1 MIRLVPPEKL
11 KGIIPYQEAIT
22 VVETAF
28 REWGKNLVLNN
39 PRQRTHT
46 PDGVRVSI
54 HHGAAPFLGMTGY
67 MSHCE
72 LLKQFPEHQKSVFH
86 GHPVTVLY
94 DASTAELQ
102 AILVGNPT
110 SKELPIG
117 HAATELRTAAT
128 SAVGTHALAR
138 KNSRTLGLFG
148 AGNQARAHLVAL
160 SKLYHFE
167 KIKVYTR
174 TPENREG
181 LAREMAENFDLPV
194 EPVDE
199 PRKAATGVDIILTA
213 TNTSVPVLNGDWL
226 EEGVHITSIVSSNIG
241 LVKGGFL
248 RKKRRELDDET
259 IRRAQVIVVCSKSQA
274 VQDEQGDLFDPVQAK
289 ILSWDQ
295 VAELGSLLNGK
306 AQGRISERQI
316 TLFKNNAGQGIA
328 DVALGALAFKKILER
343 GAGQELPIEGGT
355 ED

>member
-1 MIRLVPPEKL
+1 MIRLVRPEEL
-11 KGIIPYQEAIT
+11 EGIIPYQEAIT

-28 REWGKNLVLNN
+28 REWGKNPVLNN

-86 GHPVTVLY
+86 GNPVTILY
-94 DASTAELQ
+94 DASTAELRG
-102 AILVGNPT
+102 ILVGNPT

-128 SAVGTHALAR
+128 SAVGTYALAR
-138 KNSRTLGLFG
+138 KNSRSLGLFG

-160 SKLYHFE
+160 SKLYRFE

-174 TPENREG
+174 SFQNREA
-181 LAREMAENFDLPV
+181 LAQDMAERFDLPV

-213 TNTSVPVLNGDWL
+213 TNTSVPVLDGNWL

-274 VQDEQGDLFDPVQAK
+274 IQDEQGDLFDPVQAK
-289 ILSWDQ
+289 IISWDQ
-295 VAELGSLLNGK
+295 VAELGSLLNGE
-306 AQGRISERQI
+306 APGRTSDRQI

-343 GAGQELPIEGGT
+343 GAGQELPIRGGT

>member
-1 MIRLVPPEKL
+1 MVRLFRPEEL
-11 KGIIPYQEAIT
+11 KGVISYEDAIKA
-22 VVETAF
+22 VEEAF
-28 REWGKNLVLNN
+28 REWGKNPVLNN

-94 DASTAELQ
+94 DASTAELRG
-102 AILVGNPT
+102 ILVGNPT
-110 SKELPIG
+110 SQELPIS

-128 SAVGTHALAR
+128 SAVGTAALAR
-138 KNSRTLGLFG
+138 KDAKTLGLFG

-160 SKLYHFE
+160 SKLYDFE

-174 TPENREG
+174 SRENREG
-181 LAREMAENFDLPV
+181 LAREMTKRFSLPV

-213 TNTSVPVLNGDWL
+213 TNASIAVFDGRWL
-226 EEGVHITSIVSSNIG
+226 EEGVHITSIVSSNVG
-241 LVKGGFL
+241 LMKGGFI

-259 IRRAQVIVVCSKSQA
+259 IRRAGVIVVCSKPQA
-274 VQDEQGDLFDPVQAK
+274 IQDEQGDLFDPVQAGITSWEK
-289 ILSWDQ
+289 IQ
-295 VAELGSLLNGK
+295 ELAALLNRDIP
-306 AQGRISERQI
+306 GRTSDREI
-316 TLFKNNAGQGIA
+316 TLFKNNAGQGVA
-328 DVALGALAFKKILER
+328 DVALGALAYKILVER
-343 GAGQELPIEGGT
+343 DRGQELGISGG
-355 ED
+355 EA

>member
-1 MIRLVPPEKL
+1 MVRLVQPEEL
-11 KGIIPYQEAIT
+11 KGIIPYKEAIA

-28 REWGKNLVLNN
+28 REWGKNPVLNN

-72 LLKQFPEHQKSVFH
+72 LLKQFPEHQKSVYH
-86 GHPVTVLY
+86 GHPMTILY
-94 DASTAELQ
+94 DASTAELR

-110 SKELPIG
+110 STELPIS

-128 SAVGTHALAR
+128 SAVGTYALAR
-138 KNSRTLGLFG
+138 RDSRTLGLFG

-160 SKLYHFE
+160 SKLYRFQ
-167 KIKVYTR
+167 KVKVYTR
-174 TPENREG
+174 SPENREG
-181 LAREMAENFDLPV
+181 LARDMDERFDLPV

-199 PRKAATGVDIILTA
+199 PRKAATDVDIILTA
-213 TNTSVPVLNGDWL
+213 TNASVAVLDGNWL

-241 LVKGGFL
+241 LIKGGFL
-248 RKKRRELDDET
+248 LKKRRELDDTT
-259 IRRAQVIVVCSKSQA
+259 IRRSDVIVVCSKSQA
-274 VQDEQGDLFDPVQAK
+274 IQDEQGDLFDPVQAG
-289 ILSWDQ
+289 ILSWDK
-295 VAELGSLLNGK
+295 VEELGNLLNGEVP
-306 AQGRISERQI
+306 GRSSDRQI

-328 DVALGALAFKKILER
+328 DVALGALAFKKIL
-343 GAGQELPIEGGT
+343 GKGMGQELPIQGG
-355 ED
+355 EA

>member
-1 MIRLVPPEKL
+1 MVRLVRPEEL
-11 KGIIPYQEAIT
+11 KGIIPYKEAIT

-28 REWGKNLVLNN
+28 REWGRNPVLNN

-86 GHPVTVLY
+86 GHPVTILY
-94 DASTAELQ
+94 DSSTAELR

-110 SKELPIG
+110 SKELPIS

-138 KNSRTLGLFG
+138 KDSKRLGLFG

-160 SKLYHFE
+160 SALYPLE
-167 KIKVYTR
+167 QVKVYTR
-174 TPENREG
+174 TRENREAF
-181 LAREMAENFDLPV
+181 ARDMVQQFGLPV
-194 EPVDE
+194 EAVDE
-199 PRKAATGVDIILTA
+199 PRWAAKDVDIILTA
-213 TNTSVPVLNGDWL
+213 TNASVPVLDGKWL
-226 EEGVHITSIVSSNIG
+226 EPGVHITSIVSSNIG

-259 IRRAQVIVVCSKSQA
+259 IARSDLIVVCSKAQA
-274 VQDEQGDLFDPVQAK
+274 IQDEQGDLFDPVQAG
-289 ILSWDQ
+289 IISWDN
-295 VAELGSLLNGK
+295 VRELGSLLNREFP
-306 AQGRISERQI
+306 GRTSDRQI

-328 DVALGALAFKKILER
+328 DVALGALAFKKITER
-343 GAGQELPIEGGT
+343 GAGQELSIQGG
-355 ED
+355 DS

>member
-1 MIRLVPPEKL
+1 MIRLVRPEEL
-11 KGIIPYQEAIT
+11 KGIIPYQEAIA

-28 REWGKNLVLNN
+28 REWGKNPVLNN

-86 GHPVTVLY
+86 GHPVTILY
-94 DASTAELQ
+94 DASTAELRG
-102 AILVGNPT
+102 ILVGNPT
-110 SKELPIG
+110 SKELPVS

-128 SAVGTHALAR
+128 SAVGTYALAR
-138 KNSRTLGLFG
+138 KNSRSLGLFG
-148 AGNQARAHLVAL
+148 AGNQARAHLIAL
-160 SKLYHFE
+160 SKLYRFE

-174 TPENREG
+174 TAQNREA
-181 LAREMAENFDLPV
+181 LAHDMAENFDLPV
-194 EPVDE
+194 EPVDD
-199 PRKAATGVDIILTA
+199 PRKAATGVDMILTA
-213 TNTSVPVLNGDWL
+213 TNTSVPVLDGQWL

-241 LVKGGFL
+241 LVKAGF
-248 RKKRRELDDET
+248 RHKKRRELDDET
-259 IRRAQVIVVCSKSQA
+259 IRRAQVIMVCSKSQA
-274 VQDEQGDLFDPVQAK
+274 IQDEQGDLFDPVQAN
-289 ILSWDQ
+289 IISWDQ
-295 VAELGSLLNGK
+295 VAELGSVLNGE
-306 AQGRISERQI
+306 AGGRTSDRQI

-343 GAGQELPIEGGT
+343 GAGQELPISGGT
-355 ED
+355 EG

>member
-1 MIRLVPPEKL
+1 MVRLVQPEEL
-11 KGIIPYQEAIT
+11 KGIIPYKEAIA

-28 REWGKNLVLNN
+28 REWGKNPVLNN

-72 LLKQFPEHQKSVFH
+72 LLKQFPDHQKSVYH
-86 GHPVTVLY
+86 GHPMTILY
-94 DASTAELQ
+94 DASTAELR

-110 SKELPIG
+110 STELPIS

-128 SAVGTHALAR
+128 SAVGTYALAR
-138 KNSRTLGLFG
+138 RDSRTLGLFG

-160 SKLYHFE
+160 SKLYRFQ
-167 KIKVYTR
+167 KVKVYTR
-174 TPENREG
+174 SPENREG
-181 LAREMAENFDLPV
+181 LARDMDQRFDLPV

-213 TNTSVPVLNGDWL
+213 TNASVAVLDGNWL

-241 LVKGGFL
+241 LIKGGFL
-248 RKKRRELDDET
+248 RKKRRELDDTT
-259 IRRAQVIVVCSKSQA
+259 IRRSDVIVVCSKSQA
-274 VQDEQGDLFDPVQAK
+274 IQDEQGDLFDPVQAG
-289 ILSWDQ
+289 ILSWDK
-295 VAELGSLLNGK
+295 VEELGNLLNGEVP
-306 AQGRISERQI
+306 GRSSDRQI

-328 DVALGALAFKKILER
+328 DVALGALAFKKILEK
-343 GAGQELPIEGGT
+343 GMGQELPIQGG
-355 ED
+355 EA

>member
-1 MIRLVPPEKL
+1 MVRLVQPEEL
-11 KGIIPYQEAIT
+11 KGIIPYKEAIA

-28 REWGKNLVLNN
+28 REWGKNPVLNN

-72 LLKQFPEHQKSVFH
+72 LLKQFPEHQKSVYH
-86 GHPVTVLY
+86 GHPMTILY
-94 DASTAELQ
+94 DASTAELR

-110 SKELPIG
+110 STELPIS

-128 SAVGTHALAR
+128 SAVGTYALAR
-138 KNSRTLGLFG
+138 RDSKTLGLFG

-160 SKLYHFE
+160 SKLYRFR
-167 KIKVYTR
+167 KVKVYTR
-174 TPENREG
+174 SLENREA
-181 LAREMAENFDLPV
+181 LARDMTERFDLPV

-199 PRKAATGVDIILTA
+199 PRMAATDVDIILAA
-213 TNTSVPVLNGDWL
+213 TNASVAVLDGNWL

-241 LVKGGFL
+241 LIKGGFL
-248 RKKRRELDDET
+248 RKKRRELDDTT
-259 IRRAQVIVVCSKSQA
+259 IRRSDVIVVCSKSQA
-274 VQDEQGDLFDPVQAK
+274 IQDEQGDLFDPVQAG
-289 ILSWDQ
+289 ILSWDK
-295 VAELGSLLNGK
+295 VEELGNLLNGEVP
-306 AQGRISERQI
+306 GRSSDRQI

-328 DVALGALAFKKILER
+328 DVALGALAFKKILEK
-343 GAGQELPIEGGT
+343 GKGQELPIQGG
-355 ED
+355 EA

>member
-1 MIRLVPPEKL
+1 MVRLVQPEEL
-11 KGIIPYQEAIT
+11 KGIIPYKEAIA

-28 REWGKNLVLNN
+28 REWGKNPVLNN

-72 LLKQFPEHQKSVFH
+72 LLKQFPEHQKSVYH
-86 GHPVTVLY
+86 GHPMTILY
-94 DASTAELQ
+94 DASTAELR

-110 SKELPIG
+110 STELPIS

-128 SAVGTHALAR
+128 SAVGTYALAR
-138 KNSRTLGLFG
+138 RDSKTLGLFG

-160 SKLYHFE
+160 SKLFRFR
-167 KIKVYTR
+167 KVRVYTR
-174 TPENREG
+174 SPENREA
-181 LAREMAENFDLPV
+181 LARDMAEKFDLPV

-199 PRKAATGVDIILTA
+199 PRMAATDVDIILAA
-213 TNTSVPVLNGDWL
+213 TNASVAVLDGNWL

-241 LVKGGFL
+241 LIKGGFL
-248 RKKRRELDDET
+248 RKKRRELDDTT
-259 IRRAQVIVVCSKSQA
+259 IRRSDVIVVCSKSQA
-274 VQDEQGDLFDPVQAK
+274 IQDEQGDLFDPVQAG
-289 ILSWDQ
+289 ILSWDK
-295 VAELGSLLNGK
+295 VEELGNLLNGEVP
-306 AQGRISERQI
+306 GRSSDRQI

-328 DVALGALAFKKILER
+328 DVALGALAFKKILEK
-343 GAGQELPIEGGT
+343 GKGQELPIQGG
-355 ED
+355 EA

>member
-1 MIRLVPPEKL
+1 MNVRLVRPEEL
-11 KGIIPYQEAIT
+11 EGIIPYRDAIS

-28 REWGKNLVLNN
+28 REWGKNPVFNN

-94 DASTAELQ
+94 DASTAELR

-110 SKELPIG
+110 SAEIPIS

-128 SAVGTHALAR
+128 SAVGTRALAR
-138 KNSRTLGLFG
+138 ENSTSVGLFG

-160 SKLYHFE
+160 STLYRLE

-174 TPENREG
+174 TPENRES
-181 LAREMAENFDLPV
+181 LARDMKEKFGLPV

-199 PRKAATGVDIILTA
+199 PRKAATAVDIILTA
-213 TNTSVPVLNGDWL
+213 TNASVPVLDGKWL
-226 EEGVHITSIVSSNIG
+226 EPGVHITSIVSSNIG

-259 IRRAQVIVVCSKSQA
+259 IRRAEVIMVCSRSQA
-274 VQDEQGDLFDPVQAK
+274 IQDEQGDLFDPVQAG
-289 ILSWDQ
+289 ITSWDK
-295 VAELGSLLNGK
+295 VHELSGVLNGEVS
-306 AQGRISERQI
+306 GRTSDKQI
-316 TLFKNNAGQGIA
+316 TLFKNNAGQGVA
-328 DVALGALAFKKILER
+328 DVALGALAFRKIMENQK
-343 GAGQELPIEGGT
+343 GQELPITGGS
-355 ED
+355 D

>member
-1 MIRLVPPEKL
+1 MVRLVQPEEL
-11 KGIIPYQEAIT
+11 KGIIPYKDAIA

-28 REWGKNLVLNN
+28 REWGKNPVLNN

-72 LLKQFPEHQKSVFH
+72 LLKQFPEHQKSVYH
-86 GHPVTVLY
+86 GHPITILY
-94 DASTAELQ
+94 DASTAELR

-110 SKELPIG
+110 STELPIS

-128 SAVGTHALAR
+128 SAVGTYALAR
-138 KNSRTLGLFG
+138 RDSKTLGLFG

-160 SKLYHFE
+160 SKLYRFR
-167 KIKVYTR
+167 KVKVYTR
-174 TPENREG
+174 SPENREA
-181 LAREMAENFDLPV
+181 LARDMTEKFDLPV

-199 PRKAATGVDIILTA
+199 PRKAARDVDVILTA
-213 TNTSVPVLNGDWL
+213 TNASVAVLDGNWL

-248 RKKRRELDDET
+248 RKKRRELDDTT
-259 IRRAQVIVVCSKSQA
+259 IRRSDVIVVCSKSQA
-274 VQDEQGDLFDPVQAK
+274 IQDEQGDLFDPVQAG
-289 ILSWDQ
+289 ILSWDK
-295 VAELGSLLNGK
+295 VEELGNLLNGEVP
-306 AQGRISERQI
+306 GRSSDRQI

-343 GAGQELPIEGGT
+343 GKGLELPIQGG
-355 ED
+355 EA